1 MLIKKHGIAN
11 IVWHGMASYW
21 CHQWW
26 CYTDVILVHCMMSR
40 HVWCHIDALHGRL
53 GEPKQICAMLIFCVA
68 SPLSKIYCIEKGVLE
83 FWWSVALYFSWIL
96 LLSHVLIIMN
106 FSNQP
111 FNVFWDGNQCF
122 WWWIGR
128 KCCCY
133 VKLMV
138 KNHCVINASKSI

>member
-53 GEPKQICAMLIFCVA
+53 GGPKQIWCYAD
-68 SPLSKIYCIEKGVLE
+68 
-83 FWWSVALYFSWIL
+83 L
-96 LLSHVLIIMN
+96 LRGKSL
-106 FSNQP
+106 
-111 FNVFWDGNQCF
+111 
-122 WWWIGR
+122 
-128 KCCCY
+128 
-133 VKLMV
+133 VKDLLQ
-138 KNHCVINASKSI
+138 